1 MKLSVTQIDLVY
13 KFTLDHFVK
22 YYDLQTELV
31 DHLGNGI
38 ESQWIEN
45 PTISF
50 DEALQN
56 EFKKF
61 GVFGFMD
68 VVEQRQSALTK
79 RYNKLVW
86 KHFKAFF
93 AFPKIIMTISLILGL
108 FFILKNILFDN
119 VLISVFVLALLIYSF
134 YNMIK
139 NKKRADKKTQLGGKR
154 WLFKEII
161 YNYGNSFVMVSLPLQ
176 FLIHF
181 PQISIQNNFILFAL
195 STAVV
200 AYYLTTYIMF
210 TIIPA
215 KAEEYLLE
223 TYPEYKFS
231 K

>member
-1 MKLSVTQIDLVY
+1 MKISENQIDQMY
-13 KFTLDHFVK
+13 KFTREHFVE

-31 DHLGNGI
+31 DHLANGI
-38 ESQWIEN
+38 EIEWQEN
-45 PTISF
+45 PKISF
-50 DEALQN
+50 EEALNNQ
-56 EFKKF
+56 FKKF

-68 VVEQRQSALTK
+68 VVEQRQLALTK